1 MKDGKITNDN
11 RIQAALPTINKLVEN
26 GAKIVL
32 CSHLG
37 KPKNGPEEK
46 FSLAPVAVRLSEL
59 LGQDVVFANDDEVV
73 GENAKKAVAE
83 MKDGDVVLLQNTRFR
98 KEETKNLEP
107 FSSELASLAD
117 VFVMDAFGSAHR
129 AHCSTVGVTDHIK
142 DTAVGYLM
150 QKEIDY
156 LGNAVETPVRPFV
169 AILGGAKVADKLN
182 VISNLLEKCDTL
194 IIGGG
199 MAYTFLKAQGKEV
212 GLSLVDDTKIDY
224 CKEMMAKAEK
234 LGKKLLLPIDTTVAA
249 GFPTTITPAIQYGAV
264 PVFVDVTIPQY
275 NIDVTKLED
284 ALSDKTKAVM
294 IAHTLGNPFDLSAV
308 KAFCDKHNLW
318 LVEDNCDALG
328 SKYTING
335 EEKFTGTIGDIGTS
349 SFYPP
354 HHMTMGEGGAVYTNN
369 ALLNKCIRS
378 FRDWGRD
385 CVCPS
390 GRDNLCG
397 HRFDKQYGE
406 LPLGY
411 DHKYV
416 YSHFGYNLKA
426 TDMQAAVGCAQLEK
440 FPSFVERRRH
450 NFDRLRAA
458 LADIEDKVILPVPCE
473 NSRPSWFGFLITV
486 KEGIDRKAVVEYIES
501 HGVQTRNLFA
511 GNLIKH
517 PCFDEMR
524 ATGEGY
530 RVVGGLD
537 TTDRIMRDTFWVGV
551 YPGMTDEMID
561 YMAKTIKEAVNQ

>member
-1 MKDGKITNDN
+1 MTAEIITS
-11 RIQAALPTINKLVEN
+11 R
-26 GAKIVL
+26 
-32 CSHLG
+32 
-37 KPKNGPEEK
+37 
-46 FSLAPVAVRLSEL
+46 
-59 LGQDVVFANDDEVV
+59 
-73 GENAKKAVAE
+73 
-83 MKDGDVVLLQNTRFR
+83 
-98 KEETKNLEP
+98 
-107 FSSELASLAD
+107 
-117 VFVMDAFGSAHR
+117 
-129 AHCSTVGVTDHIK
+129 
-142 DTAVGYLM
+142 
-150 QKEIDY
+150 
-156 LGNAVETPVRPFV
+156 
-169 AILGGAKVADKLN
+169 
-182 VISNLLEKCDTL
+182 
-194 IIGGG
+194 
-199 MAYTFLKAQGKEV
+199 
-212 GLSLVDDTKIDY
+212 
-224 CKEMMAKAEK
+224 
-234 LGKKLLLPIDTTVAA
+234 
-249 GFPTTITPAIQYGAV
+249 
-264 PVFVDVTIPQY
+264 
-275 NIDVTKLED
+275 
-284 ALSDKTKAVM
+284 
-294 IAHTLGNPFDLSAV
+294 
-308 KAFCDKHNLW
+308 
-318 LVEDNCDALG
+318 
-328 SKYTING
+328 
-335 EEKFTGTIGDIGTS
+335 TIGDIGTS

-458 LADIEDKVILPVPCE
+458 LADIEDKVILPVACE

-530 RVVGGLD
+530 RVVGGLE

>member
-1 MKDGKITNDN
+1 MFE
-11 RIQAALPTINKLVEN
+11 NKNELE
-26 GAKIVL
+26 AR
-32 CSHLG
+32 
-37 KPKNGPEEK
+37 EE
-46 FSLAPVAVRLSEL
+46 
-59 LGQDVVFANDDEVV
+59 
-73 GENAKKAVAE
+73 
-83 MKDGDVVLLQNTRFR
+83 
-98 KEETKNLEP
+98 
-107 FSSELASLAD
+107 
-117 VFVMDAFGSAHR
+117 
-129 AHCSTVGVTDHIK
+129 
-142 DTAVGYLM
+142 
-150 QKEIDY
+150 
-156 LGNAVETPVRPFV
+156 
-169 AILGGAKVADKLN
+169 ILGIVDEYCKKYHN
-182 VISNLLEKCDTL
+182 QKK
-194 IIGGG
+194 
-199 MAYTFLKAQGKEV
+199 YKEGDRIPYASRV
-212 GLSLVDDTKIDY
+212 YDS
-224 CKEMMAKAEK
+224 KEMMNLVDSALEFWLTSGRYTDEFEKK
-234 LGKKLLLPIDTTVAA
+234 LGEYLNVKYVSVVNSGSSANLNAFMALTSPLLSDRRIKRGDEIITVAA
-249 GFPTTITPAIQYGAV
+249 GFPTTVTPAIQYGAV

-275 NIDVTKLED
+275 NIDVTKLEE
-284 ALSDKTKAVM
+284 AYSDKTKAVM

-308 KAFCDKHNLW
+308 KEFCDKHNLW

-390 GRDNLCG
+390 GKDNLCG

-426 TDMQAAVGCAQLEK
+426 TDMQTAVGCAQLEK

-486 KEGIDRKAVVEYIES
+486 KEGIDRKAVVEYIEN

-524 ATGEGY
+524 ATKEGY
-530 RVVGGLD
+530 RVVGNLD
-537 TTDRIMRDTFWVGV
+537 NTDRIMRDTFWVGV